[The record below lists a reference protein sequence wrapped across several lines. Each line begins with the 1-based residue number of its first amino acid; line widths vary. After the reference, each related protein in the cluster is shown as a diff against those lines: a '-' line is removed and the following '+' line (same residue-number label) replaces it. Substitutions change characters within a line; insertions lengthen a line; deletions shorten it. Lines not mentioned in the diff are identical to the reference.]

1 MLARVRPRA
10 SSPEVERALGLLEA
24 RAGRRAAGFA
34 ERTAILDA
42 LEVLLVG
49 PQLLARADHLRAR
62 LEAADAALVG
72 ALLARVRARRY
83 TPAGLR
89 RALLTHA
96 GEPGKP
102 GAYDALDRLVAA
114 LLDGG
119 PPSAERVALE
129 PGMVSYQPTPARA
142 VLALLERAGLGPEDL
157 FYDLGSGLGHV
168 VLLVALLAG
177 ARGVG
182 VEIEPAFVE
191 VARRSARRLRVRGV
205 RFVEADARIA
215 PLHGG
220 TVYFLYTPF
229 RGALL
234 EKVLESL
241 RAQARERPIRVC
253 THGPCSAA
261 VARVPWLRR
270 VHGGR
275 LDERDVTVFR
285 PV

>member
-1 MLARVRPRA
+1 MRP
-10 SSPEVERALGLLEA
+10 PESLTAAERAMGLLEA
-24 RAGRRAAGFA
+24 QAARRRVGFA
-34 ERTAILDA
+34 ERTAMLDA
-42 LEVLLVG
+42 LEVLPAEGPPLV
-49 PQLLARADHLRAR
+49 ARADRLRSRLEKADTELVRTLRAR
-62 LEAADAALVG
+62 
-72 ALLARVRARRY
+72 VRTRDY

-89 RALLTHA
+89 RALLAHA
-96 GEPGKP
+96 GEPGRA

-114 LLDGG
+114 MLDGG
-119 PPSAERVALE
+119 APAAQSVTLE
-129 PGMVSYQPTPARA
+129 PGMVPYQPTPARV
-142 VLALLERAGLGPEDL
+142 VLALLERARIGPKDV

-191 VARRSARRLRVRGV
+191 VARRSARRLGVRGV
-205 RFVEADARIA
+205 SFVEGDARA
-215 PLHGG
+215 SSLDGG

-234 EKVLESL
+234 RQVLGSI
-241 RAQARERPIRVC
+241 REQSRHRPIRVC
-253 THGPCSAA
+253 THGPCGTS

-270 VHGGR
+270 VDGGGR
-275 LDERDVTVFR
+275 LDERTVTVFR